1 MTGPA
6 DNLGPG
12 DASSTRLQ
20 LITRPPVS
28 VGPDLPLPPPSRLAV
43 VFIGAIAIGSTAAA
57 VGAYYITL
65 AAEFPPDALARFLLV
80 LVALVAA
87 SIAVVFLVHRRLVAR
102 LAPWLAAPG
111 DGVDL
116 GAWRQALNYPVHL
129 SLTVGLSA
137 VAVSLSAAGIMVAA
151 TGDLWL
157 GLHIAVGG
165 LLAAI
170 LDAIFAWLYTDAAT
184 RPLRRAMVARNP
196 MLPVSGQGIVR
207 LGLGAKMAIVIVG
220 VQLAGAVISGTL
232 AYRSVSHA
240 LEAPPAPSALA
251 LEIFVVVA
259 VGLAVSLSGCLLVTR
274 HTVEPLHELTALV
287 GKLTPEHFSR
297 RALPVGNDE
306 AGQLSATFNVML
318 GGLEER
324 DFIKDAFSRYVTRQ
338 VSDVVLQGGLELGG
352 ELLVATILM
361 ADIRGF
367 TELSERLPPRQVV
380 RILNRYF
387 TEMVEECMEQGG
399 LIDKFI
405 GDAIMVVFGAPV
417 RLAPEVS
424 ARAAARA
431 ALGMKRRLAQLNS
444 ALERE
449 GLPALHIGIGVHTG
463 EAIAGNIGAP
473 QRIDYTLIGDSV
485 NTTARI
491 ESACKEVGHDLL
503 VSEATRTL
511 LGDAAVVGEPV
522 TVNLK
527 GKSRPSAVFPL
538 FGLRDDP
545 PSAPPL
551 SQPAPQPAPTSTLQ
565 PAPVA

>member
-1 MTGPA
+1 MTGPP
-6 DNLGPG
+6 DNLAV
-12 DASSTRLQ
+12 ASSGSSAPRQ
-20 LITRPPVS
+20 LLTRPPVP
-28 VGPDLPLPPPSRLAV
+28 VGPDLPLPSTRRLFL
-43 VFIGAIAIGSTAAA
+43 VFVGAIAIGSTAAA

-65 AAEFPPDALARFLLV
+65 ATDFPPGALGRFLV
-80 LVALVAA
+80 LLAALVAA

-102 LAPWLAAPG
+102 LAPWLARPG
-111 DGVDL
+111 DEVDPA
-116 GAWRQALNYPVHL
+116 AWRQALNYPVHL

-137 VAVSLSAAGIMVAA
+137 VAVSFSAAGIMAET
-151 TGDLWL
+151 TGDRWL

-184 RPLRRAMVARNP
+184 RPLRRAMVARSP
-196 MLPVSGQGIVR
+196 MLPVSGPGIVS

-232 AYRSVSHA
+232 AYHSAHA
-240 LEAPPAPSALA
+240 AIESPGEPTALA
-251 LEIFVVVA
+251 LRILVITA
-259 VGLAVSLSGCLLVTR
+259 ICLAVSLSGCLLVTR

-287 GKLTPEHFSR
+287 AKLTPEQFSR
-297 RALPVGNDE
+297 RALAASADE
-306 AGQLSATFNVML
+306 VGQLSAAVNSML

-352 ELLVATILM
+352 ELLTATILM
-361 ADIRGF
+361 SDIRGF

-380 RILNRYF
+380 GILNRYF
-387 TEMVEECMEQGG
+387 TEMVEECMEHGG

-405 GDAIMVVFGAPV
+405 GDAIMVEFGAPV

-431 ALGMKRRLAQLNS
+431 ALGMKRRLARLND
-444 ALERE
+444 ALVHD
-449 GLPALHIGIGVHTG
+449 GLPPLKIGIGVHTG

-503 VSEATRTL
+503 ISETTRAL
-511 LGDAAVVGEPV
+511 LGEAAIVGEPM
-522 TVNLK
+522 TVHLK
-527 GKSRPSAVFPL
+527 GKSRPYAVYPL
-538 FGLRDDP
+538 LGLRED
-545 PSAPPL
+545 SAASAL
-551 SQPAPQPAPTSTLQ
+551 DL
-565 PAPVA
+565 